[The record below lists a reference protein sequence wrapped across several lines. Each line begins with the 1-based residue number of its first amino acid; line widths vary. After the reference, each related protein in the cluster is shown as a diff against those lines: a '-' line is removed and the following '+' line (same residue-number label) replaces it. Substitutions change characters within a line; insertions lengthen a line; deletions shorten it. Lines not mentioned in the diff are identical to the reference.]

1 MYKNNLNIN
10 RIGNNKKLPWFVFL
24 AFLLLALF
32 WRATQLSEVTLL
44 IPGGVML
51 CSAVVLMILSL
62 RIDDESESR
71 LVWAT
76 GTLSLL
82 LGLLFLN
89 SELKRLLL

>member
-1 MYKNNLNIN
+1 MNKKKNNIKKI
-10 RIGNNKKLPWFVFL
+10 RDNKKLPWFVFL

-51 CSAVVLMILSL
+51 CSAAVLMILSL
-62 RIDDESESR
+62 RIDDEIESR

-76 GTLSLL
+76 GTLSL
-82 LGLLFLN
+82 
-89 SELKRLLL
+89 